1 MPTMNIHVTGLEEV
15 RRSLG
20 RLAPAA
26 NDIMKA
32 AINETA
38 KAARGDL
45 VAKARRTYMVKA
57 GSFNKSMKL
66 KRATKNSLTAVL
78 HSRGKPIP
86 LRGFVYIKHNV
97 ATGDPAAAHQIRGRR
112 NFPLVINGRKAFY
125 ARMPQGHTGI
135 FVRVAGSAETGGI
148 KGRWEKNQKGK
159 WELQKRRTRNKK
171 TGEDLKPRE
180 QIRQLYGSSIPVMFG
195 GTRVYDELKPQIEE
209 KLHNRLENY
218 VEQALRRL

>member
-26 NDIMKA
+26 NDIMKT

-86 LRGFVYIKHNV
+86 LRGFVYTKHNV

-112 NFPLVINGRKAFY
+112 NFPCRGWKKSLLCPDAAGAYWYLCENCWFCRNGRN
-125 ARMPQGHTGI
+125 
-135 FVRVAGSAETGGI
+135 
-148 KGRWEKNQKGK
+148 KG
-159 WELQKRRTRNKK
+159 T
-171 TGEDLKPRE
+171 
-180 QIRQLYGSSIPVMFG
+180 V
-195 GTRVYDELKPQIEE
+195 EE
-209 KLHNRLENY
+209 KPKRKMGTAGAQNQE
-218 VEQALRRL
+218 

>member
-1 MPTMNIHVTGLEEV
+1 MPTIDIHVAGLEEV

-20 RLAPAA
+20 HLAPSA
-26 NDIMKA
+26 NDIMKT

-78 HSRGKPIP
+78 HSKGKPIP
-86 LRGFVYIKHNV
+86 LRGFAYTKHNV

-112 NFPLVINGRKAFY
+112 NVPLVINGRKAFY
-125 ARMPQGHTGI
+125 ARLPQGHTGI
-135 FVRVAGSAETGGI
+135 FVRIAGSAEKGGI
-148 KGRWEKNQKGK
+148 MGRWKKNQKGK
-159 WELQKRRTRNKK
+159 WELRERRTQNKK
-171 TGEDLKPRE
+171 TGKDLKPRE
-180 QIRQLYGSSIPVMFG
+180 KIRQLYGSSIPVMFG
-195 GTRVYDELKPQIEE
+195 GTRVYDEIKPQIEQ
-209 KLHNRLENY
+209 KLHDRLGNY
-218 VEQALRRL
+218 VEQALRRI